1 MRVEEIR
8 EVVKITLEE
17 LLNANALSDP
27 FSRIKQI
34 VEHELGLFFN
44 SSSKSKIGSI
54 LNQLSDDEYID
65 IIFLYYRD
73 NKTLDFIAEYFDRD
87 ITTISRNK
95 RRLILAIYNLLKER
109 ESF

>member
-27 FSRIKQI
+27 FPRIKQI
-34 VEHELGLFFN
+34 VEHKLRLFFN
-44 SSSKSKIGSI
+44 TNKDGTNIGYV

-95 RRLILAIYNLLKER
+95 KRLILSIYTMLKER
-109 ESF
+109 E

>member
-8 EVVKITLEE
+8 EVVKITIEE
-17 LLNANALSDP
+17 LLDANALSDP
-27 FSRIKQI
+27 FPRIKQI
-34 VEHELGLFFN
+34 VEHELSLFFN
-44 SSSKSKIGSI
+44 SSSRSKIGSI

-87 ITTISRNK
+87 VTTISRNK
-95 RRLILAIYNLLKER
+95 KRLILSIYTMLKER
-109 ESF
+109 E

>member
-8 EVVKITLEE
+8 ETVKMTIEE
-17 LLNANALSDP
+17 LLNDNALTDP
-27 FSRIKQI
+27 FPRIKRI
-34 VEHELGLFFN
+34 VEHKLRLFFN
-44 SSSKSKIGSI
+44 TNKDGTNIGYV
-54 LNQLSDDEYID
+54 LNQLLDDEYID

-95 RRLILAIYNLLKER
+95 KRLILSIYTMLKEI
-109 ESF
+109 E

>member
-8 EVVKITLEE
+8 EIVKMTIEE
-17 LLNANALSDP
+17 LLNDNALTDP
-27 FSRIKQI
+27 FPRIKQI
-34 VEHELGLFFN
+34 VEHELSLFFN
-44 SSSKSKIGSI
+44 SNGKTKVGSV

-65 IIFLYYRD
+65 LIFLYYRD
-73 NKTLDFIAEYFDRD
+73 NKTLEFIAEYFDRD

-109 ESF
+109 E

>member
-1 MRVEEIR
+1 MTI
-8 EVVKITLEE
+8 EE
-17 LLNANALSDP
+17 LLNDNALTDP
-27 FSRIKQI
+27 FPRIKQI
-34 VEHELGLFFN
+34 VEHKLRLFFN
-44 SSSKSKIGSI
+44 TNKDGTNIGYV

-95 RRLILAIYNLLKER
+95 QIGGHKA
-109 ESF
+109 

>member
-8 EVVKITLEE
+8 EIVKMTIEE
-17 LLNANALSDP
+17 LLNDNALTDP
-27 FSRIKQI
+27 FPRIKQI
-34 VEHELGLFFN
+34 VEHKLRLFFN
-44 SSSKSKIGSI
+44 TNKDGTNIGYV

-95 RRLILAIYNLLKER
+95 KRLILSIYTMLKER
-109 ESF
+109 E

>member
-8 EVVKITLEE
+8 EIVKMTIEE
-17 LLNANALSDP
+17 LLNDNALTDP
-27 FSRIKQI
+27 FPRIKQI
-34 VEHELGLFFN
+34 VEHKLRLFFN
-44 SSSKSKIGSI
+44 TNKDGTNIGYV

-73 NKTLDFIAEYFDRD
+73 NKTLNFIAEYFDRD

-95 RRLILAIYNLLKER
+95 KRLILSIYTILKET
-109 ESF
+109 E

>member
-1 MRVEEIR
+1 MTI
-8 EVVKITLEE
+8 EE
-17 LLNANALSDP
+17 LLNDNALTDP
-27 FSRIKQI
+27 FPRIKQI
-34 VEHELGLFFN
+34 VEHKLRLFFN
-44 SSSKSKIGSI
+44 TNKDGTNIGYV

-95 RRLILAIYNLLKER
+95 KRLILSIYKILKET
-109 ESF
+109 E